1 LINARQPEV
10 ILRAMLVEIGVINT
24 YPPFIILFSYKDGI
38 SYPLWMDYFFNESI
52 REEFSYLPFDGLTL
66 IVGKPSQALLFGH
79 CLWVYIQ
86 TMLDQLP
93 EHPWHIR

>member
-66 IVGKPSQALLFGH
+66 IVGKPSQALLFGPLGVH
-79 CLWVYIQ
+79 SDYARSA
-86 TMLDQLP
+86 P
-93 EHPWHIR
+93 